1 MMPVVV
7 VVVHVAG
14 TTGEE
19 EVQVLHGDLRR
30 ADPRQR
36 RRAAAAAAGIA
47 ARHAQ
52 DDVAIVR
59 VVQLLERSALPQHV

>member
-1 MMPVVV
+1 MMPVV

-14 TTGEE
+14 TTGGE

-36 RRAAAAAAGIA
+36 RRAAAAAGIA

-52 DDVAIVR
+52 DDAAIVR